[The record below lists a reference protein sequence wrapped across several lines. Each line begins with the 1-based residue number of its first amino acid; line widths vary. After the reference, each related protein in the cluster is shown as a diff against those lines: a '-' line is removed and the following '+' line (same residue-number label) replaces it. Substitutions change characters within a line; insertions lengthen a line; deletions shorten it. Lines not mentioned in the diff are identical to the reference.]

1 MSSIVEFFIA
11 PDDDAAAAV
20 AGHGPD
26 GVTEVAR
33 YGNFDP
39 VTTMGEWESSFGIAR
54 DDGPRI
60 IAGDGRPLVLA
71 VSASLQA
78 ALAAADEEQL
88 AEAATRWAE
97 LPADN
102 GEEIHREFAND
113 MLSEIASL
121 ARTATHRRHR
131 LYYWWG

>member
-20 AGHGPD
+20 ADHGPD
-26 GVTEVAR
+26 EVNEVAR

-39 VTTMGEWESSFGIAR
+39 VTTMGEWESSFGIAG
-54 DDGPRI
+54 DGGSRI

-71 VSASLQA
+71 VPASLQA

-88 AEAATRWAE
+88 AEAATRWAGR
-97 LPADN
+97 PAHD
-102 GEEIHREFAND
+102 GEEIHPDFASG
-113 MLSEIASL
+113 MLGQIASL
-121 ARTATHRRHR
+121 ARTATHRSHR